1 MNGLRRYGKKRSKFA
16 KKFVAKRM
24 YSRVNRGIR
33 GDDTTSVKCE
43 AYDGIQLT
51 NGSFDVD
58 FETSANTYWNI
69 NTILTVSTSFQDM
82 ILRYGRYK
90 ISGIALRYDSNVTN
104 QSGVFEC
111 LPLPAVAFYPNST
124 SGILGSAPLYNDK
137 RAQFSSTTTSPQ
149 TKFWKFPDNYFN
161 SSAGGYGTWN
171 NINTYA
177 SIVGQLS
184 VANPPITTSVGST
197 TRMGTLRVTLYVVFS
212 GKNA

>member
-1 MNGLRRYGKKRSKFA
+1 MNGLRRYGKKRTKFA
-16 KKFVAKRM
+16 KKYVAKRM
-24 YSRVNRGIR
+24 YSRINRGIR

-43 AYDGIQLT
+43 AYDGIQLVAG
-51 NGSFDVD
+51 NFDTV
-58 FETSANTYWNI
+58 FETSANSYWNI
-69 NTILTVSTSFQDM
+69 NSILALSTSFQDM
-82 ILRYGRYK
+82 TTRYGRYK

-111 LPLPAVAFYPNST
+111 LPIPAVAFYPNAT
-124 SGILGSAPLYNDK
+124 SATLGTSPLFNDK
-137 RAQFSSTTTSPQ
+137 RVQFSSTTTAPQ
-149 TKFWKFPDNYFN
+149 TKFWKFPDNYFT

-177 SIVGQLS
+177 SMVGQLA

-212 GKNA
+212 GKNE